1 MTTPEAQHSVSYTV
15 TDVQY
20 KDNNL
25 ASYVSALETA
35 SQEKP
40 KLKNVLIL
48 SQGTL
53 MPVYQQ
59 GVEGYP
65 IALEI
70 WGARVGKVYNAAEKT
85 SNFYQ
90 VTWKGTEQV
99 VSYTLTKPTKV
110 DLTTDGKV
118 LTDADYGYHLVDGAG
133 VDSSSRA

>member
-1 MTTPEAQHSVSYTV
+1 M
-15 TDVQY
+15 
-20 KDNNL
+20 

-40 KLKNVLIL
+40 ELKNVLIL

-59 GVEGYP
+59 GVEGELV
-65 IALEI
+65 ALEI
-70 WGARVGKVYNAAEKT
+70 WGARVGKVYNVAEKM

-118 LTDADYGYHLVDGAG
+118 LTDADYGYHLVDGTG